1 MSADFLARRA
11 SGILFHPTSLPGGA
25 IGTLGREA
33 YRFVDWLAEAGQS
46 FWQILPLVAVDEGG
60 SPYNGLSAVAGN
72 PLLIDLHELEELG
85 LLEPGETAI
94 EGGAGEGI
102 DFAAVAERAY
112 RLLDRALWKLEDGAA
127 PTLRLGLEAYRERN
141 SVWLDDFAL
150 FRALRRANG
159 NTAWVTW
166 PRDLR
171 LRDSG
176 ALDAA
181 RREHGDE
188 MDRIR
193 FQQFLFDRQ
202 WSRLK
207 RYANER
213 GIRVIGDIP
222 IFVAHD
228 SADVWANQGIFMLD
242 AEGKAEAVSG
252 VPPDYFSETGQRW
265 GNPLYRWSEMAE
277 NGFRWWVER
286 FRRTLEWVDVIRID
300 HFRGF
305 EAYWR
310 IPAEEET
317 AMHGEWCRGPGAEF
331 FRSLERQLGPLP
343 VIAEDLGLITREV
356 EELRDELGYPGM
368 RVLEFAFDGESHN
381 PHLPE
386 NYVERTV
393 AYTGTHDN
401 DTIVGW
407 WREASESERHE
418 AVRRMGGEA
427 GEIQWGF
434 LRMLAASRANLVI
447 APLQDVLGL
456 GSEARMNTPGTTAG
470 NWGWRLQTGQTTPE
484 LAARLR
490 HLTGEAGRR
499 NDLEGGSTL
508 NEDE

>member
-33 YRFVDWLAEAGQS
+33 FRFVDWLAEAGQS

-60 SPYNGLSAVAGN
+60 SPYNGLSALAGN

-85 LLEPGETAI
+85 LLEPGEAAM
-94 EGGAGEGI
+94 ERGAGEGI
-102 DFAAVAERAY
+102 DFAAVADRAY

-127 PTLRLGLEAYRERN
+127 PTLRLELEAYRERN
-141 SVWLDDFAL
+141 AFWLDDFAL
-150 FRALRRANG
+150 FRALRRASG
-159 NTAWVTW
+159 NSAWVTW
-166 PRDLR
+166 PRELR
-171 LRDSG
+171 LRDPD

-207 RYANER
+207 AYAAER

-228 SADVWANQGIFMLD
+228 SADVWANQEIFMLD
-242 AEGKAEAVSG
+242 AEGNSEAVSG

-277 NGFRWWVER
+277 NGFRWWVDR

-305 EAYWR
+305 QAYWR

-317 AMHGEWCRGPGAEF
+317 AMHGEWCQGPGAEF

-368 RVLEFAFDGESHN
+368 RVLEFAFDGEPHN

-386 NYVERTV
+386 NYIERTV

-418 AVRRMGGEA
+418 AARRMA
-427 GEIQWGF
+427 GEPGEIEWGF
-434 LRMLAASRANLVI
+434 LRMLADSRANLVI

-470 NWGWRLQTGQTTPE
+470 NWGWRLRPGQTTPE

-490 HLTGEAGRR
+490 HLAGEAGRG